1 MKHVRGFLF
10 SLAFI
15 ALVWLALNPQTVVKI
30 QSTLGFDSGANL
42 QNTIARP
49 PIKPPVLPETA
60 TPDSD
65 NLPRLN
71 NIDDFPRNDPWIGE
85 APCSLNVFYPPDRLP
100 GLGPRE
106 LGPIQDTPLSAND
119 DYTIKSQPTFLY
131 KSENGV
137 TLKLVKPVFDYYD
150 VSGRR
155 FRDAQ
160 KDIFDRQPLRNLQR
174 SEGATTDTPTRN
186 TRTRSATLAFI
197 HSPTSL
203 SYMLTG
209 SRDRYRLA
217 PQQTVLTSA
226 FLVTLPR
233 WTSYE
238 TARPSDQAKWND
250 LFCNAAHHE
259 LGHLRI
265 RLDILAETLD
275 GYARLPPASSY
286 DEMETI
292 TVDYRKEISDRVQAR
307 QDAYHV
313 YNGGGIR
320 RGMIELPYADLPF
333 PWIERDG
340 VESPEDVKTA
350 EQLPAQQ

>member
-15 ALVWLALNPQTVVKI
+15 ALAWLAFNPQTVVKI
-30 QSTLGFDSGANL
+30 QGALGISSETSVQKA
-42 QNTIARP
+42 IARP

-65 NLPRLN
+65 NLPRIN
-71 NIDDFPRNDPWIGE
+71 TIESYARNDPWIGE
-85 APCSLNVFYPPDRLP
+85 APCSVDVFDAPDRLP

-106 LGPIQDTPLSAND
+106 IGPILDTPLSAND
-119 DYTIKSQPTFLY
+119 NYTIKDQPTFLY

-137 TLKLVKPVFDYYD
+137 TLKLVQPVFDYYE

-160 KDIFDRQPLRNLQR
+160 KDIFDRQPLRDLQR
-174 SEGATTDTPTRN
+174 SETISSDTPART

-203 SYMLTG
+203 TYMLTG

-238 TARPSDQAKWND
+238 TARPSDQARWDD

-275 GYARLPPASSY
+275 GYASLPPAASY

-292 TVDYRKEISDRVQAR
+292 TVDYRKDIGDRVQKR

-333 PWIERDG
+333 PWL
-340 VESPEDVKTA
+340 ESSQAEGLDDVKTA